1 MAQCSS
7 PAGWPGLH
15 NRCAALWPLT
25 LEPGPLTSHHRR
37 LTALAAILALL
48 LLLALT
54 WKFSPAAHWLHPD
67 ALFEAAGQLAWGTQL
82 AVFVLAGCV
91 AVPLSLLVL
100 LAVLVQ
106 GPSLGVATCLLGGTL
121 IGVISFGVGSLLG
134 RAAVGQL
141 AGPKLQAVNALVAR
155 RGLLAVF
162 IVRLVP
168 AAPFAVVN
176 LMLGATPIRWLPFLL
191 GNLLGMLPMVGM
203 TAWAAPQILEQ
214 LRHPGGGGWL
224 LLVVVLAVVGGATV
238 ALKRWA
244 AKQ

>member
-1 MAQCSS
+1 MT
-7 PAGWPGLH
+7 P
-15 NRCAALWPLT
+15 
-25 LEPGPLTSHHRR
+25 HHRR
-37 LTALAAILALL
+37 LATLVALLALL
-48 LLLALT
+48 LLLALA
-54 WKFSPAAHWLHPD
+54 WKFSPAAQWLQPD

-106 GPSLGVATCLLGGTL
+106 GPMLGAATCLIGGTA
-121 IGVISFGVGSLLG
+121 IGVLSFGAGSLLG
-134 RAAVGQL
+134 RAAVAHV
-141 AGPKLQAVNALVAR
+141 AGPKLLAVNALVAR

-162 IVRLVP
+162 IVRLIP

-191 GNLLGMLPMVGM
+191 GNLLGMLPMVLV

-214 LRHPGGGGWL
+214 LRNPGGSGVL
-224 LLVVVLAVVGGATV
+224 LLAGTLLALAAVTV

-244 AKQ
+244 ARQ

>member
-1 MAQCSS
+1 MW
-7 PAGWPGLH
+7 PALQ
-15 NRCAALWPLT
+15 NRCAARWPLT
-25 LEPGPLTSHHRR
+25 PEPFPLNAHRRR
-37 LTALAAILALL
+37 LTALAALLALL
-48 LLLALT
+48 LLLALA
-54 WKFSPAAHWLHPD
+54 WKFSPAAQWLHPD

-82 AVFVLAGCV
+82 AVFVLAGV
-91 AVPLSLLVL
+91 LAVPLSLLVL

-106 GPSLGVATCLLGGTL
+106 GPLLGAASCLLGGTL

-134 RAAVGQL
+134 RTAVGQL

-162 IVRLVP
+162 IVRLIP

-191 GNLLGMLPMVGM
+191 GNLLGMLPMVLV

-214 LRHPGGGGWL
+214 LRHPGGGGL
-224 LLVVVLAVVGGATV
+224 VGLVVVLAVVAAVTV